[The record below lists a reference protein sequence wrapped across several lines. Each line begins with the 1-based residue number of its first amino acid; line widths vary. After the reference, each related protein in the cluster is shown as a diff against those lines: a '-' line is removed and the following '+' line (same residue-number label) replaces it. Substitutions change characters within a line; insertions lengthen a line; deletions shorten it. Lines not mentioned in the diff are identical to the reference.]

1 MLLNSFLEI
10 VFCDL
15 ELCTNSLQYSHMYLL
30 LTNCDQFINPLK
42 RSDVRRLHFQVLSA
56 IQV

>member
-30 LTNCDQFINPLK
+30 LTTVIVTSSLT
-42 RSDVRRLHFQVLSA
+42 L
-56 IQV
+56 